1 MARLAEKIRGN
12 TGNDF
17 WIQIAVQ
24 AKQLTMHPDV
34 GAVVVHEDR
43 NIPDDADVPL
53 AAVAPKITPLLVKR
67 KLQGAAYPQVLGQ
80 FLTSLGHSRSL
91 PMRQLMGP
99 AFTIAALGAIESLL
113 SAMVAD
119 GMAETRHDPNQELI
133 GQGIANIL
141 SPLVGGIAATGAI
154 ARTAANIRNGAQ
166 TPVAAVIHSL
176 VLLTVALVA
185 GAAINCSRRRP
196 GRSVV
201 HYQP

>member
-1 MARLAEKIRGN
+1 MHLGVQTVGTKFGGIPSGFPALNMPHFSFAQIQELMAPAL
-12 TGNDF
+12 T
-17 WIQIAVQ
+17 IAV
-24 AKQLTMHPDV
+24 
-34 GAVVVHEDR
+34 
-43 NIPDDADVPL
+43 
-53 AAVAPKITPLLVKR
+53 
-67 KLQGAAYPQVLGQ
+67 
-80 FLTSLGHSRSL
+80 
-91 PMRQLMGP
+91 
-99 AFTIAALGAIESLL
+99 LGAIESLL

-185 GAAINCSRRRP
+185 APMVSYIPLATLSAILLT
-196 GRSVV
+196 V
-201 HYQP
+201 